1 MSHFIARRLV
11 AIVPLLMLV
20 SIMAFSLILL
30 LPGDPALAILGEE
43 VANANDKQ
51 AYYALR
57 QELGLD
63 DPIPIQYL
71 HWAGRAIRGDFG
83 VSIRNKTSIGETI
96 GTHIPPTLELAL
108 LAAVISIVIAF
119 PSGIISA
126 LRPNSAADA
135 GATLAALG
143 GVAVPHF
150 FLGVLL
156 IYAFAVWLKVLSPSG
171 YIAPW
176 ENLGE
181 NLKLMILP
189 AFTVGTGLSAILM
202 RQIRSA
208 LIEVLSQ
215 EYIVTARSKGLA
227 ERAVVICHALKNASI
242 PVITIMGQQV
252 GTLIGGAVVTE
263 KLFRWPGV
271 GQLAVDALLNRDGPL
286 VSGTVLFSSTA
297 VVVATLLLD
306 VTYVLLDP
314 RLRRSATRP

>member
-1 MSHFIARRLV
+1 MSRFIARRFV
-11 AIVPLLMLV
+11 SMVPLLILV
-20 SIMAFSLILL
+20 SIMAFSLVLL

-71 HWAGRAIRGDFG
+71 RWAGRAVRGDFG
-83 VSIRNKTSIGETI
+83 TSIRNKTSIGETL
-96 GTHIPPTLELAL
+96 GSHIPPTAELAV
-108 LAAVISIVIAF
+108 LAAIISIVIAF
-119 PSGIISA
+119 PAGIISA

-150 FLGVLL
+150 FLGILL
-156 IYAFAVWLKVLSPSG
+156 IYAFAVWLRILPPSG
-171 YIAPW
+171 YVAPW
-176 ENLGE
+176 ENLGQ
-181 NLKLMILP
+181 NLGLMILP
-189 AFTVGTGLSAILM
+189 AFTVGTGLAAILM

-208 LIEVLSQ
+208 LIEVLNQ
-215 EYIVTARSKGLA
+215 EYIMTARSKGLA
-227 ERAVVICHALKNASI
+227 ERAVVIGHAMKNASI

-263 KLFRWPGV
+263 TIFSIPGMGRLIV
-271 GQLAVDALLNRDGPL
+271 ESISYRDFPVVQASVLMLSLSVLLANL
-286 VSGTVLFSSTA
+286 VT
-297 VVVATLLLD
+297 D
-306 VTYVLLDP
+306 ITYGYLDP
-314 RLRRSATRP
+314 RIRHD

>member
-1 MSHFIARRLV
+1 MSRFIARRFV
-11 AIVPLLMLV
+11 AMVPLLILV
-20 SIMAFSLILL
+20 SIMAFSLVLL

-43 VANANDKQ
+43 QANANNKA

-71 HWAGRAIRGDFG
+71 NWVGRVLHGDFG
-83 VSIRNKTSIGETI
+83 TSIRNKTPIAETLSTKI
-96 GTHIPPTLELAL
+96 LPTAELAV
-108 LAAVISIVIAF
+108 LAAIVSVCIAF
-119 PSGIISA
+119 PAGIISA
-126 LRPNSAADA
+126 LRPNSLADA

-156 IYAFAVWLKVLSPSG
+156 IYAFAVWLHVLPPSG
-171 YIAPW
+171 YVAPW
-176 ENLGE
+176 DNLGQ
-181 NLKLMILP
+181 NLSLMILP

-208 LIEVLSQ
+208 LIEVLGQ
-215 EYIVTARSKGLA
+215 EYIITARSKGLA
-227 ERAVVICHALKNASI
+227 EGAVVIGHAMKNASI

-263 KLFRWPGV
+263 TIFSIPGMGRLIVESISFRDFPV
-271 GQLAVDALLNRDGPL
+271 VQAAVLMLSLSVLLANL
-286 VSGTVLFSSTA
+286 VTDIMYG
-297 VVVATLLLD
+297 
-306 VTYVLLDP
+306 YLDP
-314 RLRRSATRP
+314 RIRHN